1 MGSRPFFSARS
12 RPIIVDIAISAPA
25 RSIDEQATSTSRLR
39 ITSLIESWWTS
50 TSYIDASSESGSIP
64 WLIVRLPWGSRSTQS
79 TRCPRSTN
87 AAARLSVVVV
97 FATPPFWLVKAMTL
111 ALGVTGAS
119 GSRPLRKRYSHGLGG
134 ILHPSRPVASLL
146 DKRLVVVTGKGGAG
160 KTTVAA
166 ALGLLAARQE
176 RRVVLCEVGGH
187 DRLPDLVPEL
197 TTVSVDPEKA
207 KREWL
212 RYQLKSRTLAGVLGG
227 SNLFQYLTA
236 AAPGLTELVTIGK
249 VWDLAQLEPRAGGP
263 TYDLAIVDAPATGH
277 GLAMLRAPRTY
288 ASIARVGPVGRH
300 SERIDSFLGDK
311 AQTGVISVALPEEMP
326 VNETVE
332 FERALKRELNIAV
345 DAIVVN
351 AVHPIRFR
359 PADI

>member
-1 MGSRPFFSARS
+1 VP
-12 RPIIVDIAISAPA
+12 
-25 RSIDEQATSTSRLR
+25 
-39 ITSLIESWWTS
+39 
-50 TSYIDASSESGSIP
+50 
-64 WLIVRLPWGSRSTQS
+64 
-79 TRCPRSTN
+79 
-87 AAARLSVVVV
+87 
-97 FATPPFWLVKAMTL
+97 
-111 ALGVTGAS
+111 
-119 GSRPLRKRYSHGLGG
+119 
-134 ILHPSRPVASLL
+134 SLL

-166 ALGLLAARQE
+166 ALGLVAAQQG

-197 TTVSVDPEKA
+197 TTVSVDPEQA

-212 RYQLKSRTLAGVLGG
+212 RYQLKSRRLAGVLGG

-249 VWDLAQLEPRAGGP
+249 IWDLAQLEPRAGGP

-277 GLAMLRAPRTY
+277 GLAMLRAPSTY

-300 SERIDSFLGDK
+300 AERIESFLGDP
-311 AQTGVISVALPEEMP
+311 AQTGVVGVALPEEMP

-332 FERALKRELNIAV
+332 FERALERELGIAM

-359 PADI
+359 PHDTERIRAATSDTHVTRAALNAALSEHTRARAEHGQVRRLRRAAAAPVTTLPRIFEPELGRKEIERLSAELARKL